1 MNNNTRTQT
10 HIMNNH
16 IIITMK
22 TPHKASHRKGHIT
35 IVKMITVIGLHKTT
49 LIPELITDTEMNL
62 MIITPGHG
70 TED

>member
-16 IIITMK
+16 ITIAMK

-35 IVKMITVIGLHKTT
+35 IVKVITVIGLQKAA
-49 LIPELITDTEMNL
+49 LVEGLITETETNL
-62 MIITPGHG
+62 MISTSGHG
-70 TED
+70 MED